1 MVPDPVASPPVTNVN
16 MDNTG
21 RFAFVEF
28 RTEEMATRALEMDKV
43 VELCGRAMNIGR
55 PKGYVPLPP
64 GATTHQLP
72 QPAAQPQPTVVVA
85 GQPTACLLLSNLLPA
100 GHLRGEEDRQIVS
113 GAREAARRP
122 ACRSPG
128 HQVAACS
135 EALLAVLCLLR
146 TLCACLTSRP
156 AACPPRSCRARC
168 RRRRRGT
175 VR

>member
-1 MVPDPVASPPVTNVN
+1 MSPDPVASPPVTNVN

-64 GATTHQLP
+64 GATTHQP
-72 QPAAQPQPTVVVA
+72 PAPAAQPQPTVVVA

-100 GHLRGEEDRQIVS
+100 GQLRGEEERQTVS
-113 GAREAARRP
+113 NRVCPR
-122 ACRSPG
+122 RSPA
-128 HQVAACS
+128 H
-135 EALLAVLCLLR
+135 
-146 TLCACLTSRP
+146 RP
-156 AACPPRSCRARC
+156 IARLW
-168 RRRRRGT
+168 GSA
-175 VR
+175 